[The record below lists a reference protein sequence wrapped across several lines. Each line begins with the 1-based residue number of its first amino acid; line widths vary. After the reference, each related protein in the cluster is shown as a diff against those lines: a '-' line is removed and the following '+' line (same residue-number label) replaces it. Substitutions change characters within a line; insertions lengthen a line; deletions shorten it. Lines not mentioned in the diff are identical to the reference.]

1 MSLLVQDAPLQ
12 VEEQT
17 PPPVPR
23 EPTRE
28 RYPLPPLPQLDRSWG
43 YKTVLDEET
52 GDYVKEPLTLLD
64 LLYPTG
70 EEIYVAEGWV
80 HRWLSV
86 MLEMMLRAHLGKLGW
101 VVFGNV
107 YVHWGR
113 RGVPPMAPD
122 VTAIRTGT
130 YPTYEEGSFNVGR
143 HGPTPSFV
151 VEITSHN
158 KPERDVERKKWDYA
172 ALGVPE
178 YLLIDGW
185 LDRTRPFQ
193 LIGYRLGDG
202 PFYSEIT
209 PDDEGG
215 ITFTTVGL
223 RFVGKGRETVEVYD
237 AATGQLLTPPDQ
249 WLEQAQAEREARRA
263 AESRAEAEAE
273 RAEAEAERARA
284 EAERAD
290 AEAKARAEAE
300 ANLAAVTARLREL
313 EARYG
318 TDPTQ

>member
-1 MSLLVQDAPLQ
+1 MSVLVRDVDPPL
-12 VEEQT
+12 EQ
-17 PPPVPR
+17 PAQPPVPR
-23 EPTRE
+23 ETSQE
-28 RYPLPPLPQLDRSWG
+28 RYPLPPLPPLDRSWG
-43 YKTVLDEET
+43 YKTVLDEKT
-52 GDYVKEPLTLLD
+52 GEYVEEPLTLLD

-70 EEIYVAEGWV
+70 EEIFVAEGWV

-86 MLEMMLRAHLGKLGW
+86 MLEVIIRAHLGRQGW

-130 YPTYEEGSFNVGR
+130 YPTYEEGSFYVGR

-151 VEITSHN
+151 IEITSYN
-158 KPERDVERKKWDYA
+158 KPERDIDRKKWDYA

-178 YLLIDGW
+178 YLVIDGW
-185 LDRTRPFQ
+185 LDKTKPLQ
-193 LIGYRLGDG
+193 LTGYRLGDD
-202 PFYSEIT
+202 PFYREIT
-209 PDDEGG
+209 PDADGG
-215 ITFTTVGL
+215 ITFDTVGL
-223 RFVGKGRETVEVYD
+223 RFVGKGRETVQVYD
-237 AATGQLLTPPDQ
+237 AATGQVLTPPDQ
-249 WLEQAQAEREARRA
+249 WLEQAEAATQARHEAEAR
-263 AESRAEAEAE
+263 AEVEAE
-273 RAEAEAERARA
+273 RAE
-284 EAERAD
+284 

-300 ANLAAVTARLREL
+300 ANLAAVTARLREF

>member
-1 MSLLVQDAPLQ
+1 MSVLVRDAAPSQ
-12 VEEQT
+12 EQ
-17 PPPVPR
+17 PAQQPVPR
-23 EPTRE
+23 EESQE
-28 RYPLPPLPQLDRSWG
+28 RYPLPDLPPLDRSWG
-43 YKTVLDEET
+43 YKNVPDERT
-52 GDYVKEPLTLLD
+52 GEYVEQPLILLD

-86 MLEMMLRAHLGKLGW
+86 MLEVMLRAHLGKRGW

-113 RGVPPMAPD
+113 PGVPPMAPN

-130 YPTYEEGSFNVGR
+130 YPTYEEGSFYVGR

-151 VEITSHN
+151 IEITSHN
-158 KPERDVERKKWDYA
+158 KPERDIERKKWDYA

-178 YLLIDGW
+178 YLVIDGW
-185 LDRTRPFQ
+185 LDKTKPLQ
-193 LIGYRLGDG
+193 LTGYRLDDG
-202 PFYSEIT
+202 PFYREIT
-209 PDDEGG
+209 PDADGG
-215 ITFTTVGL
+215 ITFATVGL
-223 RFVGKGRETVEVYD
+223 RFVGKGRETVQVYD
-237 AATGQLLTPPDQ
+237 PATGQLLTPPDQ
-249 WLEQAQAEREARRA
+249 WLEQAEAATQARHEAEARAQAEAERA
-263 AESRAEAEAE
+263 QAEAE
-273 RAEAEAERARA
+273 RAEAEAERAK
-284 EAERAD
+284 

-318 TDPTQ
+318 VDSTQ

>member
-1 MSLLVQDAPLQ
+1 MGVLVRDAARQLDLPAQ
-12 VEEQT
+12 HH
-17 PPPVPR
+17 VPR
-23 EPTRE
+23 AEAKE
-28 RYPLPPLPQLDRSWG
+28 RYPMPDLPPLDRSWG
-43 YKTVLDEET
+43 YKTVLDEKT
-52 GDYVKEPLTLLD
+52 GEYVEEPLTLLD

-70 EEIYVAEGWV
+70 EEIFVAEGWV

-86 MLEMMLRAHLGKLGW
+86 MLEVMMRAHLGKLGW

-122 VTAIRTGT
+122 VTAISTGT
-130 YPTYEEGSFNVGR
+130 YPTLEEGSFYVGR

-151 VEITSHN
+151 IEITSHN
-158 KPERDVERKKWDYA
+158 KPERDVDRKKWDYA

-178 YLLIDGW
+178 YLIIDGW
-185 LDRTRPFQ
+185 LDKTKPLQ
-193 LIGYRLGDG
+193 LTGFRLGDD

-209 PDDEGG
+209 PDAEGG

-237 AATGQLLTPPDQ
+237 VATGQLLTPPDQ
-249 WLEQAQAEREARRA
+249 WLEQAEAATQARREAEA
-263 AESRAEAEAE
+263 RAEAEAE
-273 RAEAEAERARA
+273 RAKVEAERAKV
-284 EAERAD
+284 EAERAET
-290 AEAKARAEAE
+290 EAKARAEAE

-318 TDPTQ
+318 VDSAQ